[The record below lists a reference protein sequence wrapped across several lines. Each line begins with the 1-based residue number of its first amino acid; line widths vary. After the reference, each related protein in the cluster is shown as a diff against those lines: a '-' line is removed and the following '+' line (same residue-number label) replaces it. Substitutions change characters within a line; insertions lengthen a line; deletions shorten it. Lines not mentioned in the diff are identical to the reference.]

1 MGTVEGGM
9 VINKKIRI
17 QEEKYNLAL
26 SKVRVKKIGKT
37 LYLVTSNYTEDKGI
51 NDLIKK
57 VIEREVEYR
66 CYNTKN
72 PWELRY
78 P

>member
-1 MGTVEGGM
+1 MNGNCRGGM

-17 QEEKYNLAL
+17 QEGKYNLAL

-66 CYNTKN
+66 C
-72 PWELRY
+72 
-78 P
+78 

>member
-1 MGTVEGGM
+1 LGTVEGGM

-17 QEEKYNLAL
+17 QEGKYNLAL
-26 SKVRVKKIGKT
+26 SKVRVKQIGKT
-37 LYLVTSNYTEDKGI
+37 LYLVTSNYAEDKGI

-66 CYNTKN
+66 C
-72 PWELRY
+72 
-78 P
+78 

>member
-17 QEEKYNLAL
+17 QEGKYNLAL

-66 CYNTKN
+66 C
-72 PWELRY
+72 
-78 P
+78 